1 VTASLALSPGLD
13 LTARLGYADVTSE
26 DQADQEA
33 GGTLDDE
40 TGMSG
45 LTPGL
50 GLIWQPAGP
59 VRVRAA
65 AGRTIKRPFVANQT
79 IQPTQL
85 AGFNEQFD
93 DLDATR
99 ADWLGLAVDLR
110 ASDSVRVGAEA
121 VLRRLSREVVD
132 PDGNRN
138 DSQDDDRALAYLY
151 WTPTDRIAASLE
163 VIGEDFSA
171 DKSDDPVPHKV
182 RTLTT
187 PLQLTYAA
195 PAGWFTTGR
204 VAFVAQ
210 DVDQPEDG
218 QNRDHNSHGVL
229 VDLTAGYRL
238 PKRLGI
244 VALQV
249 TNLLDQDLAFQD
261 ESFRTSRGRVN
272 PRFVPSR
279 MFLATLTLNF

>member
-1 VTASLALSPGLD
+1 MIWRPG
-13 LTARLGYADVTSE
+13 
-26 DQADQEA
+26 
-33 GGTLDDE
+33 
-40 TGMSG
+40 
-45 LTPGL
+45 
-50 GLIWQPAGP
+50 GP
-59 VRVRAA
+59 VRLRAA
-65 AGRTIKRPFVANQT
+65 VGRTIKRPFVANQT

-99 ADWLGLAVDLR
+99 ADWLGLAVDIR
-110 ASDSVRVGAEA
+110 ASDSLRVGAEA
-121 VLRRLSREVVD
+121 LLRRLSREVAD
-132 PDGNRN
+132 PTDNKN
-138 DSQDDDRALAYLY
+138 EAQDDDRALAYLY

-171 DKSDDPVPHKV
+171 HKPDNPFAHNV

-187 PLQLTYAA
+187 PLRLTYAS
-195 PAGWFTTGR
+195 PTGWFATART
-204 VAFVAQ
+204 AFVAQ
-210 DVDQPEDG
+210 DVDRPDDG
-218 QNRDHNSHGVL
+218 QNEDLDSHGVL
-229 VDLTAGYRL
+229 VDLTSGYRL
-238 PKRLGI
+238 PKRRGV

-249 TNLLDQDLAFQD
+249 TNLLDQDLSFQD